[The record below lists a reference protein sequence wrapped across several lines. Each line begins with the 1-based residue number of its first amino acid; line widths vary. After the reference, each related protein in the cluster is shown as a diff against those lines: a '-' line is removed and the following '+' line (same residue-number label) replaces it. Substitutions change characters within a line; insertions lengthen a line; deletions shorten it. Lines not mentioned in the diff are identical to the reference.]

1 MGQKEIKMP
10 TTPQGWAINLSQ
22 LVKIVHAAHNL
33 DRFPIK
39 VADVARDYTAQV
51 FPDSPITLVE
61 GHPFEKFEGALIPK
75 PDGSRE
81 WGIFYNS
88 AIKSSGRINF
98 TLAHELGHYLLHR
111 HLTGDPIYCGKRDM
125 WKWESAYGQ
134 MEAQANEFASY
145 LLMPL
150 DDFRAQLRGLSRPNV
165 QFFEQ
170 LRARYD
176 VSVTTAILKW
186 LEITDL
192 RAMIVVSRDGFI
204 DWARSSSKL
213 LKSGVFFRARQD
225 VIPLPEQSLANLR
238 DTSAESLIG
247 KMLPEGVWAK
257 NEPVCES
264 VIHSEYHGMSI
275 SLLIYPR
282 DAPTAY
288 FGDQEESEIED
299 TFERITRSVDRSR
312 V

>member
-1 MGQKEIKMP
+1 MGKKEIKMP

-39 VADVARDYTAQV
+39 VADIARDYTAQV

-61 GHPFEKFEGALIPK
+61 GRSFDKFEGALVPK
-75 PDGSRE
+75 PDRSGE
-81 WGIFYNS
+81 WGILYNS

-111 HLTGDPIYCGKRDM
+111 HLSGDPIFCGKRDM

-150 DDFRAQLRGLSRPNV
+150 DDFRAQLQGLARPNV

-170 LRARYD
+170 LRGRYD
-176 VSVTTAILKW
+176 VSVTAVILKW

-192 RAMIVVSRDGFI
+192 RAMIVVGRDGFI
-204 DWARSSSKL
+204 DWARSSTKL

-225 VIPLPEQSLANLR
+225 VIPLPEQSLANLQ
-238 DTSAESLIG
+238 DTSAEALTG
-247 KMLPEGVWAK
+247 KILPEGVWAK
-257 NEPVCES
+257 DEPVCES

-275 SLLIYPR
+275 SLLIYPK
-282 DAPTAY
+282 DAPAAN
-288 FGDQEESEIED
+288 FRSFDDQEDPED
-299 TFERITRSVDRSR
+299 EDVYERMTRLVD
-312 V
+312 